1 MKANTIKNSILLI
14 LLFITGYNAVYFK
27 KLNAITKEGV
37 QNFDAK
43 TYTAALWKNKMPAVI
58 DAATEFDQLLLAIE
72 KDPQLAFE
80 KNTHALA
87 IGNYRYA
94 MVKMSGIVVAVHED
108 DFIIETDIAG
118 SKKQLLVTTEFIYG
132 SAVRDASGL
141 IDIKDFTSASDLN
154 AIAESFNETIKKTVI
169 QPFKKRLSNGLK
181 IELVAAVE
189 LNKEN
194 MVLDQLVLLP
204 VQINP
209 IS

>member
-1 MKANTIKNSILLI
+1 MKANTIKYSILFI
-14 LLFITGYNAVYFK
+14 LLMITGYNAVYFK

-37 QNFDAK
+37 QKFNAK

-58 DAATEFDQLLLAIE
+58 ESAMDFDQLLLAIE
-72 KDPQLAFE
+72 KDPQQAFE
-80 KNTHALA
+80 KYTRALA

-94 MVKMSGIVVAVHED
+94 MVKISGTVIAVNED
-108 DFIIETDIAG
+108 DFVIETVLG
-118 SKKQLLVTTEFIYG
+118 GNKKQIRVTTEFIYG
-132 SAVRDASGL
+132 SAIRDASGL

-154 AIAESFNETIKKTVI
+154 AIAESFNETIKKTVV
-169 QPFKKRLSNGLK
+169 QPFKKSLVTGLK

-204 VQINP
+204 VQIKP
-209 IS
+209 LS

>member
-108 DFIIETDIAG
+108 DFIIETLIG
-118 SKKQLLVTTEFIYG
+118 GNKKQLLVTTEFIYG

-181 IELVAAVE
+181 IQLVAAVE

>member
-108 DFIIETDIAG
+108 DFIIETFIG
-118 SKKQLLVTTEFIYG
+118 GNKKQLLVTTEFIYG

>member
-1 MKANTIKNSILLI
+1 MKANTIKNSLLLI

-94 MVKMSGIVVAVHED
+94 MVKMSGFVVAVHED

-181 IELVAAVE
+181 IQLVAAVE

>member
-1 MKANTIKNSILLI
+1 MKANTIKNSLLLI

-108 DFIIETDIAG
+108 DFVIETDIAG

>member
-108 DFIIETDIAG
+108 DFIIETFIG
-118 SKKQLLVTTEFIYG
+118 GNKKQLLVTTEFIYG

-181 IELVAAVE
+181 IQLVAAVE

>member
-108 DFIIETDIAG
+108 DFVIETDIAG

-181 IELVAAVE
+181 IQLVAAVE

>member
-1 MKANTIKNSILLI
+1 MKAKTIKYSILFILLI
-14 LLFITGYNAVYFK
+14 ITGYNAVYFK

-37 QNFDAK
+37 QKFDAK

-58 DAATEFDQLLLAIE
+58 ASAMDFDQLLLAIE
-72 KDPQLAFE
+72 KDPQQAFE

-94 MVKMSGIVVAVHED
+94 MVKMSGTVIAENED
-108 DFIIETDIAG
+108 DFVIETVLG
-118 SKKQLLVTTEFIYG
+118 GNKKQLRVTTEFIYG

-141 IDIKDFTSASDLN
+141 IDIKDFTNASDLN
-154 AIAESFNETIKKTVI
+154 AIAESFNETIKKTVV
-169 QPFKKRLSNGLK
+169 QPFKKSLVTGLK

-204 VQINP
+204 VQIKP
-209 IS
+209 LS

>member
-108 DFIIETDIAG
+108 DFIIETFIG
-118 SKKQLLVTTEFIYG
+118 GNKKQLLVTTEFIYG

-154 AIAESFNETIKKTVI
+154 SIAEALNVTVKKTVI
-169 QPFKKRLSNGLK
+169 EPARKNLVTGVKLN
-181 IELVAAVE
+181 LVAAVE

-194 MVLDQLVLLP
+194 IVLDQLVLLP
-204 VQINP
+204 VQIKTVF
-209 IS
+209 

>member
-1 MKANTIKNSILLI
+1 MKANTIKNCLLLI

-108 DFIIETDIAG
+108 DFIIETFIG
-118 SKKQLLVTTEFIYG
+118 GNKKQLLVTTEFIYG

-181 IELVAAVE
+181 IQLVAAVE

>member
-108 DFIIETDIAG
+108 DFVIETDIAG

>member
-1 MKANTIKNSILLI
+1 MKVKTIKYSILFILLI
-14 LLFITGYNAVYFK
+14 ITGYNAVYFK

-37 QNFDAK
+37 QKFDAK

-58 DAATEFDQLLLAIE
+58 VSAMDFDQLLLAIE
-72 KDPQLAFE
+72 KDPQQAFE

-94 MVKMSGIVVAVHED
+94 MIKMSGIVIAVNED
-108 DFIIETDIAG
+108 DFVIETVLG
-118 SKKQLLVTTEFIYG
+118 GNKKQLRVTTEFIYG

-141 IDIKDFTSASDLN
+141 IDIKDFTNASDLN
-154 AIAESFNETIKKTVI
+154 AIAESFNETIKKTVV
-169 QPFKKRLSNGLK
+169 QPFKKSLVTGLK
-181 IELVAAVE
+181 IELIAAVE

-204 VQINP
+204 VQIKP
-209 IS
+209 LS

>member
-1 MKANTIKNSILLI
+1 MKANTIKYSILFI
-14 LLFITGYNAVYFK
+14 LLLITGYNAVYFK

-37 QNFDAK
+37 QKFNAK

-58 DAATEFDQLLLAIE
+58 ESAMDFDQLLLAIE
-72 KDPQLAFE
+72 KDPQQAFE
-80 KNTHALA
+80 KHTHALA

-94 MVKMSGIVVAVHED
+94 MVKISGTVITVNED
-108 DFIIETDIAG
+108 DFVIETVLVG
-118 SKKQLLVTTEFIYG
+118 NKKQIRVTTEFIYG
-132 SAVRDASGL
+132 SAIRDASGL

-154 AIAESFNETIKKTVI
+154 AIAESFNETIKKTVV
-169 QPFKKRLSNGLK
+169 QPFKKSLVTGLK

-204 VQINP
+204 VQIKP
-209 IS
+209 LS

>member
-1 MKANTIKNSILLI
+1 MKANTIKNSLLLI

-108 DFIIETDIAG
+108 DFIIETFIG
-118 SKKQLLVTTEFIYG
+118 GNKKQLLVTTEFIYG

-181 IELVAAVE
+181 IQLVAAVE

>member
-14 LLFITGYNAVYFK
+14 LLFITCYNAVYFK

-108 DFIIETDIAG
+108 DFIIETFIG
-118 SKKQLLVTTEFIYG
+118 GNKKQLLVTTEFIYG

>member
-94 MVKMSGIVVAVHED
+94 MVKMSGFVVAVHED

-181 IELVAAVE
+181 IQLVAAVE

>member
-94 MVKMSGIVVAVHED
+94 MVKMSGIVVAIHED
-108 DFIIETDIAG
+108 DFIIETFIG
-118 SKKQLLVTTEFIYG
+118 GNKKQLLVTTEFIYG

>member
-108 DFIIETDIAG
+108 DFIIETFIG
-118 SKKQLLVTTEFIYG
+118 GNKKQLLVTTEFIYG

-181 IELVAAVE
+181 IQLVAAVE

-204 VQINP
+204 VQITP

>member
-1 MKANTIKNSILLI
+1 
-14 LLFITGYNAVYFK
+14 
-27 KLNAITKEGV
+27 
-37 QNFDAK
+37 
-43 TYTAALWKNKMPAVI
+43 MPAVI

-108 DFIIETDIAG
+108 DFIIETFIG
-118 SKKQLLVTTEFIYG
+118 GNKKQLLVTTEFIYG

-181 IELVAAVE
+181 IQLVAAVE

>member
-1 MKANTIKNSILLI
+1 MKAKTIKYSILFILLI
-14 LLFITGYNAVYFK
+14 ITGYNAVYFE
-27 KLNAITKEGV
+27 KLNAITKDGV
-37 QNFDAK
+37 QQFDAK

-58 DAATEFDQLLLAIE
+58 ASAMDFDQLLLAIE
-72 KDPQLAFE
+72 KDPQQAFE

-94 MVKMSGIVVAVHED
+94 MVKMSGIVITVNED
-108 DFIIETDIAG
+108 DFVIETVLG
-118 SKKQLLVTTEFIYG
+118 GNKKQLRVTTEFIYG

-141 IDIKDFTSASDLN
+141 IDIKDFTNASDLN
-154 AIAESFNETIKKTVI
+154 AIAESFNETIKKTVV
-169 QPFKKRLSNGLK
+169 QPLKKSLVTGLK

-204 VQINP
+204 VQIKP
-209 IS
+209 LS

>member
-108 DFIIETDIAG
+108 DFIIETLIG
-118 SKKQLLVTTEFIYG
+118 GNKKQLLVTTEFIYG

-181 IELVAAVE
+181 IQLVAAVE

-204 VQINP
+204 VQITP

>member
-1 MKANTIKNSILLI
+1 MKANTIKYSILFILLI
-14 LLFITGYNAVYFK
+14 ITGYNAVYFK

-37 QNFDAK
+37 QKFDAK

-58 DAATEFDQLLLAIE
+58 DAAIDFDQLLLAIE
-72 KDPQLAFE
+72 KDPQQAF
-80 KNTHALA
+80 KKHTHALA

-94 MVKMSGIVVAVHED
+94 MVKMSGIVVAVNED
-108 DFIIETDIAG
+108 DFVFETVLG
-118 SKKQLLVTTEFIYG
+118 GNKKQIRVTTEFIYG

-154 AIAESFNETIKKTVI
+154 AIAESFNETIKKTVV
-169 QPFKKRLSNGLK
+169 QPFKKSLVTGLK

-204 VQINP
+204 VQIKP
-209 IS
+209 LS